1 MKKDMSWLY
10 NLALAAICILLIPVF
25 SFNDH
30 AMIAILAITV
40 LVIGTDIIR
49 TLKWYIRYRSE
60 LKYIKSM
67 STYIHQFYI
76 PMHRYF
82 AENYREY
89 PDNSTDIVAVAYR
102 MLLDKTDINENE
114 YTIYITKGA
123 VDSIA
128 HPHYWLTI
136 FAKWD
141 LTYSYP
147 FIIDVNSLRYKADR
161 SMSFDKVMQSYKETI
176 LGVHDK
182 EYKTYRPYTF
192 FQLDI
197 SSHRPVMVGNDK
209 KKLVYIST
217 VTEDK
222 LPITDYK
229 EVSKIVNKKINSSV
243 TYIFDKSQEK
253 NKHIEVDRSA
263 DPNGENN

>member
-10 NLALAAICILLIPVF
+10 NIALAAICILLIP
-25 SFNDH
+25 SFNYQDPF
-30 AMIAILAITV
+30 MIAILAI
-40 LVIGTDIIR
+40 VIIAIGSDIIK
-49 TLKWYIRYRSE
+49 TLKWHFRYTSE
-60 LKYIKSM
+60 LKYIKSL
-67 STYIHQFYI
+67 TNQIHSFYI

-82 AENYREY
+82 AENYRKY
-89 PDNSTDIVAVAYR
+89 PDNTEDIVNVAYR
-102 MLLDKTDINENE
+102 MLLNKTDMNEND

-123 VDSIA
+123 VDSLA
-128 HPHYWLTI
+128 HPHYWLTV

-161 SMSFDKVMQSYKETI
+161 NMSFDKVMQTYKETI
-176 LGVHDK
+176 LGVNDK
-182 EYKTYRPYTF
+182 EFKNYRPYTF

-197 SSHRPVMVGNDK
+197 SASKPIVIGNDK

-217 VTEDK
+217 ISEDK

-229 EVSKIVNKKINSSV
+229 EICKIISKKINSSI
-243 TYIFDKSQEK
+243 TYIFDKSIKDISSDKE
-253 NKHIEVDRSA
+253 DRSEE
-263 DPNGENN
+263 PNGENN